1 MHLVSLGPGCP
12 NAWAVQ
18 HGALRRKVC
27 IPGHEHGGSGAR
39 TVELLTIEEDRLKAA
54 RIAGGTRMA
63 WENAVL
69 RENDLELHH
78 PANEYQASVLAG
90 ATADSDLS
98 VMLPTIAS
106 SGPRAKNILRVNVR
120 FTNIV

>member
-12 NAWAVQ
+12 HAWAVQ

-27 IPGHEHGGSGAR
+27 IPGHAHAGSGAR
-39 TVELLTIEEDRLKAA
+39 TVELLTIEEDGLKAE
-54 RIAGGTRMA
+54 RIAGGTSMA

-78 PANEYQASVLAG
+78 PANEYQDSVLAG
-90 ATADSDLS
+90 PTASCDPSDL
-98 VMLPTIAS
+98 LPPIPSTP
-106 SGPRAKNILRVNVR
+106 PRPKHRQ
-120 FTNIV
+120 